1 MGRAVPLAPSILA
14 ALGDETPMR
23 RDLEQAKRLE
33 LGLVKVRWLLIA
45 YGLVQTM
52 VERVDHNAPSY
63 AFELGLV
70 LTLGML
76 LSNLFFTQFV
86 AQARR
91 LSDVRWVGAVAFL
104 LDTVVI
110 LEWVWVAAAKPSDPA
125 WVMAYLLPIE
135 GAMRYGILG
144 AFAPLPVLLV
154 SEIAREMYLADEFP
168 SYHFVGPAVA
178 FRVGMA
184 AVIALVAGMF
194 ANSLRKESEY
204 ATDRTLAAE
213 EAAQRAEE
221 AARGEAEARRDLSA
235 FHTAIL
241 AGVASEDP
249 AQGIQEIAEAV
260 GREMECDSLG
270 VLLLETREGGVEEL
284 VAAGVYGD
292 PGYRRGTHFVAG
304 SEPFASGPELARP
317 SLRQDPAE
325 AVVPLRA
332 GDAVIG
338 ILHERGNEPGSI
350 DRERLLQIGRLADQ
364 VSLVVQA
371 ARLRARQEE
380 MLVRLREL
388 DELKSDFVAITSHE
402 LRTPLTAVRGF
413 VDVLRRRHTELS
425 VEEVEEYLT
434 IIHIQTDRLIRLV
447 EDLLLISRIEAG
459 KLTFMPHPVNTG
471 HLLIEACQS
480 LGELGA
486 RVEAIAEP
494 DAPADLIVDGQRL
507 IQVLTNLL
515 MNAIKFSP
523 PASMVQLRVDSR
535 SEGTVTFAVHDQG
548 PGVSTDER
556 DAIFDR
562 FHQTESSAA
571 HSEGAGLGLYIARQL
586 TEAMGGW
593 IALESEP
600 GEGAT
605 FTVTIP
611 TARNLEVPAPL
622 SGAGRAG

>member
-1 MGRAVPLAPSILA
+1 
-14 ALGDETPMR
+14 
-23 RDLEQAKRLE
+23 
-33 LGLVKVRWLLIA
+33 
-45 YGLVQTM
+45 
-52 VERVDHNAPSY
+52 
-63 AFELGLV
+63 
-70 LTLGML
+70 
-76 LSNLFFTQFV
+76 
-86 AQARR
+86 
-91 LSDVRWVGAVAFL
+91 
-104 LDTVVI
+104 
-110 LEWVWVAAAKPSDPA
+110 
-125 WVMAYLLPIE
+125 MAYLLPIE

-154 SEIAREMYLADEFP
+154 SEIAREMYLSEEFP

-184 AVIALVAGMF
+184 AVIALVAGVF
-194 ANSLRKESEY
+194 ASSLRKESEL
-204 ATDRTLAAE
+204 AAERTAAAE
-213 EAAQRAEE
+213 EAARRADD
-221 AARGEAEARRDLSA
+221 AAKREAEARRDLSA

-270 VLLLETREGGVEEL
+270 VLLLETTDGAEEL

-292 PGYRRGTHFVAG
+292 PGYRRGTRFVAG
-304 SEPFASGPELARP
+304 SEPFASGADLARP
-317 SLRQDPAE
+317 SLQQDPAE

-332 GDAVIG
+332 RDAVIG
-338 ILHERGNEPGSI
+338 ILHERGNEAGSI
-350 DRERLLQIGRLADQ
+350 DRDRLLQLGRLADQ

-371 ARLRARQEE
+371 ARLRAKQEE
-380 MLVRLREL
+380 MLIRLREL

-413 VDVLRRRHTELS
+413 VDALRRRHAELS
-425 VEEVEEYLT
+425 VEEVQEYLT
-434 IIHIQTDRLIRLV
+434 IIHVQTDRLIRLV

-459 KLTFMPHPVNTG
+459 KLTFMPHPVNTSN
-471 HLLIEACQS
+471 LLTEACQG
-480 LGELGA
+480 LGELGV
-486 RVEAIAEP
+486 RVETLVEP
-494 DAPADLIVDGQRL
+494 GAPSELVVDGQRL

-523 PASMVQLRVDSR
+523 PATMVQLRVESR
-535 SEGTVTFAVHDQG
+535 SPGTVTFAVRDRG
-548 PGVSTDER
+548 PGVSPEER

-593 IALESEP
+593 ITLESEP
-600 GEGAT
+600 GDGAT
-605 FTVTIP
+605 FIVTIP
-611 TARNLEVPAPL
+611 TTRNLEVPAPL

>member
-1 MGRAVPLAPSILA
+1 
-14 ALGDETPMR
+14 MR

-33 LGLVKVRWLLIA
+33 LGLIKVRWLLIA
-45 YGLVQTM
+45 YGFVQTL
-52 VERVDHNAPSY
+52 VERVDPNAPSY

-70 LTLGML
+70 LTVGML

-86 AQARR
+86 HQARR
-91 LSDVRWVGAVAFL
+91 LSDLHWVGAVAFL

-154 SEIAREMYLADEFP
+154 SEIAREMYLSEEFP

-184 AVIALVAGMF
+184 AVIALVAGVF
-194 ANSLRKESEY
+194 ASSLRKESEL
-204 ATDRTLAAE
+204 AAERTAAAE
-213 EAAQRAEE
+213 EAAQRAED
-221 AARGEAEARRDLSA
+221 AVKREAEARRDLSA

-270 VLLLETREGGVEEL
+270 VLLLESADGVEEL

-292 PGYRRGTHFVAG
+292 PGYRRGTRFVAG
-304 SEPFASGPELARP
+304 SEPFASGPDLARP
-317 SLRQDPAE
+317 SLQQDPAE

-332 GDAVIG
+332 RDTVIG
-338 ILHERGNEPGSI
+338 ILHERGNEVGSI
-350 DRERLLQIGRLADQ
+350 DRDRLLQLGRLADQ

-371 ARLRARQEE
+371 ARLRAKQEE
-380 MLVRLREL
+380 MLIRLREL

-413 VDVLRRRHTELS
+413 VDALRRRHAELS
-425 VEEVEEYLT
+425 VDEVQEYLT
-434 IIHIQTDRLIRLV
+434 IIHVQTDRLIRLV

-459 KLTFMPHPVNTG
+459 KLTFMPHPVNTNS
-471 HLLIEACQS
+471 LLTEASQG
-480 LGELGA
+480 LGELGG
-486 RVEAIAEP
+486 RVETLIEP
-494 DAPADLIVDGQRL
+494 GAPSELVVDGQRL

-523 PASMVQLRVDSR
+523 PTTMVQLRVESR
-535 SEGTVTFAVHDQG
+535 SPGTVTFAVRDRG
-548 PGVSTDER
+548 PGVSPEER
-556 DAIFDR
+556 EVIFDR

-593 IALESEP
+593 ITLESEP
-600 GEGAT
+600 GDGAT
-605 FTVTIP
+605 FIVTIP
-611 TARNLEVPAPL
+611 TTRNLEVPAPL

>member
-1 MGRAVPLAPSILA
+1 
-14 ALGDETPMR
+14 MR

-33 LGLVKVRWLLIA
+33 LGLIKVRWLLIA
-45 YGLVQTM
+45 YGLVQTF
-52 VERVDHNAPSY
+52 VERVDPNAPSY

-70 LTLGML
+70 LTVGML

-86 AQARR
+86 QQARR
-91 LSDVRWVGAVAFL
+91 PSDLHWVGAVAFL

-144 AFAPLPVLLV
+144 AFTPLPILLI
-154 SEIAREMYLADEFP
+154 SEIAREMYLSEEFP

-184 AVIALVAGMF
+184 AVIALVAGVF
-194 ANSLRKESEY
+194 ASSLRKESER
-204 ATDRTLAAE
+204 ATDRTVAAE
-213 EAAQRAEE
+213 DAALRAED
-221 AARGEAEARRDLSA
+221 AAKREAEARRDLSA

-270 VLLLETREGGVEEL
+270 VLLLDSTDGVEEL

-292 PGYRRGTHFVAG
+292 PGYRRGTRFVAG
-304 SEPFASGPELARP
+304 SEPFASGSELARP
-317 SLRQDPAE
+317 SLQQDPAE

-332 GDAVIG
+332 RDTVIG
-338 ILHERGNEPGSI
+338 ILHERGNVPGSI
-350 DRERLLQIGRLADQ
+350 DRDRLLQIGRLADQ

-380 MLVRLREL
+380 MLIRLREL

-413 VDVLRRRHTELS
+413 VDALRRRHAELS
-425 VEEVEEYLT
+425 VDEVQEYLT
-434 IIHIQTDRLIRLV
+434 IIHVQTDRLIRLV

-459 KLTFMPHPVNTG
+459 KLTFMPHPVNTSN
-471 HLLIEACQS
+471 LLTEAGQG
-480 LGELGA
+480 LGELGV
-486 RVEAIAEP
+486 RVETIIEP
-494 DAPADLIVDGQRL
+494 NAPTDLVVDGQRL

-523 PASMVQLRVDSR
+523 ASTMVQLRVESR
-535 SEGTVTFAVHDQG
+535 SPGTVTFAVRDRG
-548 PGVSTDER
+548 PGVSLEER

-593 IALESEP
+593 ITLESEP
-600 GEGAT
+600 GDGAT
-605 FTVTIP
+605 FIVTIP
-611 TARNLEVPAPL
+611 TSRNLEVPAPL

>member
-1 MGRAVPLAPSILA
+1 
-14 ALGDETPMR
+14 MR
-23 RDLEQAKRLE
+23 RDLEQAKHLE

-45 YGLVQTM
+45 YGIVQTF
-52 VERVDHNAPSY
+52 VERVDPNAPSF
-63 AFELGLV
+63 AFTLGLV
-70 LTLGML
+70 LTTGML

-86 AQARR
+86 QQARK
-91 LSDVRWVGAVAFL
+91 LSDVRWVGAVAFM

-110 LEWVWVAAAKPSDPA
+110 LEWVWVAAHKPSDPA
-125 WVMAYLLPIE
+125 WVMTYLLPIE

-144 AFAPLPVLLV
+144 AFAPLPILLV
-154 SEIAREMYLADEFP
+154 SEIAREMYLSEEFP

-184 AVIALVAGMF
+184 AVIASVAGMF
-194 ANSLRKESEY
+194 ANSLRRESDR
-204 ATDRTLAAE
+204 ATERTLMAE
-213 EAAQRAEE
+213 EAAQRAED
-221 AARGEAEARRDLSA
+221 AARREAEARRDLHA

-260 GREMECDSLG
+260 GREMECAALG
-270 VLLLETREGGVEEL
+270 VLLLEPGEGGSEVL
-284 VAAGVYGD
+284 VSAGVYGD
-292 PGYRRGTHFVAG
+292 PGYRRGTRFVAG
-304 SEPFASGPELARP
+304 SEPFGSGADLARP
-317 SLRQDPAE
+317 NLQQDPAE

-332 GDAVIG
+332 GDVVIG
-338 ILHERGNEPGSI
+338 ILHERGVEPGSI
-350 DRERLLQIGRLADQ
+350 DRERLLQLGRLADQ
-364 VSLVVQA
+364 VALVVQA

-413 VDVLRRRHTELS
+413 VDSLRRRHDELS
-425 VEEVEEYLT
+425 TEEVQEYLS
-434 IIHIQTDRLIRLV
+434 IIHLQTDRLIRLV

-459 KLTFMPHPVNTG
+459 KLTFMPQPVETAE
-471 HLLIEACQS
+471 LLTQACQA
-480 LGELGA
+480 LGVIGS
-486 RVEAIAEP
+486 RVEVVT
-494 DAPADLIVDGQRL
+494 DASTPVELVVDAQRL

-523 PASMVQLRVDSR
+523 ADQSVQLRADSR
-535 SEGTVTFAVHDQG
+535 SAGTVTFAVRDRG
-548 PGVSTDER
+548 PGVSLEER
-556 DAIFDR
+556 DLIFDR

-586 TEAMGGW
+586 VEAMGGR
-593 IALESEP
+593 IGVESES
-600 GEGAT
+600 GDGAT

-611 TARNLEVPAPL
+611 SARNLEVPAPL

>member
-1 MGRAVPLAPSILA
+1 MS
-14 ALGDETPMR
+14 
-23 RDLEQAKRLE
+23 DL
-33 LGLVKVRWLLIA
+33 
-45 YGLVQTM
+45 
-52 VERVDHNAPSY
+52 
-63 AFELGLV
+63 
-70 LTLGML
+70 
-76 LSNLFFTQFV
+76 
-86 AQARR
+86 
-91 LSDVRWVGAVAFL
+91 RWVGAVAFM

-144 AFAPLPVLLV
+144 AFAPLPVLLI
-154 SEIAREMYLADEFP
+154 SEIAREMYLAEEFP

-184 AVIALVAGMF
+184 AVIALVAGVF
-194 ANSLRKESEY
+194 ASSLRKEAEH
-204 ATDRTLAAE
+204 ATDRTIAAE
-213 EAAQRAEE
+213 EAALRAEE
-221 AARGEAEARRDLSA
+221 AAKREAEARRDLSA

-270 VLLLETREGGVEEL
+270 VLLLETGEGGSEEL

-292 PGYRRGTHFVAG
+292 PGYRRNTRFIAG
-304 SEPFASGPELARP
+304 SEPFASGTELARP

-350 DRERLLQIGRLADQ
+350 DRERLLQLGRLADQ

-413 VDVLRRRHTELS
+413 VDALRRRHAELS
-425 VEEVEEYLT
+425 VEEVQEYLM
-434 IIHIQTDRLIRLV
+434 IIHSQTDRLIRLV

-459 KLTFMPHPVNTG
+459 KLTFMPHPVNT
-471 HLLIEACQS
+471 H
-480 LGELGA
+480 
-486 RVEAIAEP
+486 V
-494 DAPADLIVDGQRL
+494 PAGR
-507 IQVLTNLL
+507 
-515 MNAIKFSP
+515 
-523 PASMVQLRVDSR
+523 
-535 SEGTVTFAVHDQG
+535 
-548 PGVSTDER
+548 GVSGSGRARRTRRDEPGPRRTAGPRRRRPTIDPGPHEPVDER
-556 DAIFDR
+556 DQVLPVGCEGRAPDGFPLRGDGHVR
-562 FHQTESSAA
+562 
-571 HSEGAGLGLYIARQL
+571 GAGPRTGRDAGRARSDLRSLPSDGVVGGPLGGRRARPL
-586 TEAMGGW
+586 HREAADGGDGG
-593 IALESEP
+593 LDRP
-600 GEGAT
+600 G
-605 FTVTIP
+605 I
-611 TARNLEVPAPL
+611 
-622 SGAGRAG
+622 GAGRGSHVHRHDTDGPGPRSTRSTERSRASGLNGFVM

>member
-1 MGRAVPLAPSILA
+1 
-14 ALGDETPMR
+14 MR
-23 RDLEQAKRLE
+23 RDLEQAKHLE

-45 YGLVQTM
+45 YGIVQTF
-52 VERVDHNAPSY
+52 VERVDPNAPSF
-63 AFELGLV
+63 AFTLGLV
-70 LTLGML
+70 LTTGML
-76 LSNLFFTQFV
+76 LSNLFFTQFIQ
-86 AQARR
+86 QARK
-91 LSDVRWVGAVAFL
+91 LSDIRWVGAVAFL

-110 LEWVWVAAAKPSDPA
+110 LEWVWVAAHKPSDPA
-125 WVMAYLLPIE
+125 WVMTYLLPIE
-135 GAMRYGILG
+135 GAMRFGILG
-144 AFAPLPVLLV
+144 AFAPLPILLV
-154 SEIAREMYLADEFP
+154 SEIAREIYLSEEFP

-184 AVIALVAGMF
+184 AIIALVAGMF
-194 ANSLRKESEY
+194 ASSLRRESDRASE
-204 ATDRTLAAE
+204 RTLMAE

-221 AARGEAEARRDLSA
+221 AVRREAEARRDLHA

-260 GREMECDSLG
+260 GREMECDALG
-270 VLLLETREGGVEEL
+270 VLLLEPGEDGGSEVL
-284 VAAGVYGD
+284 VSAGVFGD
-292 PGYRRGTHFVAG
+292 PGYRRGTRFVAG
-304 SEPFASGPELARP
+304 SEPFASGPDLARP
-317 SLRQDPAE
+317 SLQQDPAE

-332 GDAVIG
+332 GDVVIG
-338 ILHERGNEPGSI
+338 ILHERGIEPGSI
-350 DRERLLQIGRLADQ
+350 DRERLLQLGRLADQ

-413 VDVLRRRHTELS
+413 VDALRRRHDELS
-425 VEEVEEYLT
+425 TEEVQEYLS
-434 IIHIQTDRLIRLV
+434 IIHLQTDRLIRLV

-459 KLTFMPHPVNTG
+459 KLTFMPQPVETAE
-471 HLLIEACQS
+471 LLAQACQG
-480 LGELGA
+480 LGVVGS
-486 RVEAIAEP
+486 RVEVVTDASMPAELVV
-494 DAPADLIVDGQRL
+494 DAQRL

-523 PASMVQLRVDSR
+523 ADESDQLRADSR
-535 SEGTVTFAVHDQG
+535 STGTVTFAVRDRG
-548 PGVSTDER
+548 PGVSLEER
-556 DAIFDR
+556 DVIFDR

-586 TEAMGGW
+586 VEAMGGW
-593 IALESEP
+593 IGVESDP
-600 GEGAT
+600 GDGAT
-605 FTVTIP
+605 FAVTIP

>member
-1 MGRAVPLAPSILA
+1 
-14 ALGDETPMR
+14 
-23 RDLEQAKRLE
+23 
-33 LGLVKVRWLLIA
+33 
-45 YGLVQTM
+45 
-52 VERVDHNAPSY
+52 
-63 AFELGLV
+63 
-70 LTLGML
+70 ML
-76 LSNLFFTQFV
+76 LSNLFLTQFV

-91 LSDVRWVGAVAFL
+91 LSDIRWVGAVAFL

-135 GAMRYGILG
+135 GAMRYGVLG
-144 AFAPLPVLLV
+144 AFAPLPALLV
-154 SEIAREMYLADEFP
+154 SEIARELYLSEEFP

-184 AVIALVAGMF
+184 AVIALVAGVF
-194 ANSLRKESEY
+194 ASSLRKESER
-204 ATDRTLAAE
+204 ATDRTVAAE

-221 AARGEAEARRDLSA
+221 AARREAEARRDLSA

-249 AQGIQEIAEAV
+249 GQGIQAIAEAV

-270 VLLLETREGGVEEL
+270 VLLLENVEGGTQEL
-284 VAAGVYGD
+284 VSAGVYGD
-292 PGYRRGTHFVAG
+292 PGYRRGTRFVAG
-304 SEPFASGPELARP
+304 SEPFASRSELSRP
-317 SLRQDPAE
+317 SLQRDPAE

-332 GDAVIG
+332 GDSVIG
-338 ILHERGNEPGSI
+338 ILHERGDVPGSI
-350 DRERLLQIGRLADQ
+350 DRERLLQLGRLADQ

-402 LRTPLTAVRGF
+402 LRTPLTAIRGF
-413 VDVLRRRHTELS
+413 VDALRRRHAELS
-425 VEEVEEYLT
+425 VEEVQEYLT
-434 IIHIQTDRLIRLV
+434 IIHSQTDRLIRLV

-459 KLTFMPHPVNTG
+459 KLTFMPHPVSTNA
-471 HLLIEACQS
+471 LLLEACQG

-486 RVEAIAEP
+486 RVETIVEP
-494 DAPADLIVDGQRL
+494 SAPEDLIVDGQRL

-515 MNAIKFSP
+515 MNAVKFSP
-523 PASMVQLRVDSR
+523 VATMVQLRVDSR
-535 SEGTVTFAVHDQG
+535 SEGTVTFAVRDRG
-548 PGVSTDER
+548 PGVSPEER
-556 DAIFDR
+556 EAIFDR

-593 IALESEP
+593 IGLESEE
-600 GEGAT
+600 GDGAT

-611 TARNLEVPAPL
+611 SARDLEVPAPL

>member
-1 MGRAVPLAPSILA
+1 MGRAVPLAPTILA
-14 ALGDETPMR
+14 ARRDETPMR

-52 VERVDHNAPSY
+52 VERLDPNAPSY
-63 AFELGLV
+63 AFGLGLV
-70 LTLGML
+70 LTVGML

-86 AQARR
+86 GQARR
-91 LSDVRWVGAVAFL
+91 LSDVRWVGVVAFL

-154 SEIAREMYLADEFP
+154 SEIAREMYLSEEFP

-184 AVIALVAGMF
+184 AVIALVAGVF
-194 ANSLRKESEY
+194 ASSLRKESER
-204 ATDRTLAAE
+204 AADRTLAAE
-213 EAAQRAEE
+213 EAALRAED
-221 AARGEAEARRDLSA
+221 AARREAEARRDLSA

-260 GREMECDSLG
+260 GREMECDALG
-270 VLLLETREGGVEEL
+270 VLLLETGEGGMEEL
-284 VAAGVYGD
+284 VSAGVYGD

-304 SEPFASGPELARP
+304 SEPFASGSELARP
-317 SLRQDPAE
+317 SLQQDPAE

-332 GDAVIG
+332 GNAVIG
-338 ILHERGNEPGSI
+338 ILHERANEPGSI
-350 DRERLLQIGRLADQ
+350 DRERLLQLGRLADQ

-380 MLVRLREL
+380 MLIRLREL

-413 VDVLRRRHTELS
+413 VDALRRRHAELS
-425 VEEVEEYLT
+425 VDEVQEYLM
-434 IIHIQTDRLIRLV
+434 IIHVQTDRLIRLV

-459 KLTFMPHPVNTG
+459 RLTFMPHPVQTSA
-471 HLLIEACQS
+471 LLLEACQG

-486 RVEAIAEP
+486 RVETVAEP
-494 DAPADLIVDGQRL
+494 SAPTELVVDGQRL

-523 PASMVQLRVDSR
+523 PASMVSLRVESL
-535 SEGTVTFAVHDQG
+535 SEGTVTFAVHDDG
-548 PGVSTDER
+548 PGVLPEER
-556 DAIFDR
+556 EAIFDR

-593 IALESEP
+593 VALDSTP
-600 GEGAT
+600 GEGST

-611 TARNLEVPAPL
+611 TARDLEVPAPL

>member
-1 MGRAVPLAPSILA
+1 
-14 ALGDETPMR
+14 MR
-23 RDLEQAKRLE
+23 RDLEQAKHLE

-45 YGLVQTM
+45 YGLVQTL
-52 VERVDHNAPSY
+52 VERVDPNAPSF
-63 AFELGLV
+63 AFTLGLV
-70 LTLGML
+70 LTTGML

-86 AQARR
+86 RQAQR
-91 LSDVRWVGAVAFL
+91 LSEVRWVGAVAFL

-110 LEWVWVAAAKPSDPA
+110 LEWVWVAAHKPSDPA

-135 GAMRYGILG
+135 GAMRYGVLG
-144 AFAPLPVLLV
+144 AFAPLPILLV
-154 SEIAREMYLADEFP
+154 SEIAREMYLSEEFP

-184 AVIALVAGMF
+184 AVIALVAGVF
-194 ANSLRKESEY
+194 ASSLRRES
-204 ATDRTLAAE
+204 DRASERTVAAE

-221 AARGEAEARRDLSA
+221 AARREAEARRDLSA

-249 AQGIQEIAEAV
+249 AEGIQAITEAV
-260 GREMECDSLG
+260 GREMECDALG
-270 VLLLETREGGVEEL
+270 VLLLEPGEGGHEQL
-284 VAAGVYGD
+284 VSAGVYGD
-292 PGYRRGTHFVAG
+292 PGYSRGTRFVAG
-304 SEPFASGPELARP
+304 SEPFASGAELARP
-317 SLRQDPAE
+317 SLQDDPAE

-338 ILHERGNEPGSI
+338 ILHERANEPGSI
-350 DRERLLQIGRLADQ
+350 DRERLLLLGRLADQ

-371 ARLRARQEE
+371 ARLRSRQEE

-413 VDVLRRRHTELS
+413 VDALRRRHEELS
-425 VEEVEEYLT
+425 KEEVQEYLS
-434 IIHIQTDRLIRLV
+434 IIHMQTDRLIRLV

-459 KLTFMPHPVNTG
+459 KLTFMPQPARTAA
-471 HLLIEACQS
+471 LLMEACQG
-480 LGELGA
+480 LGDLGS
-486 RVEAIAEP
+486 RVETIADP
-494 DAPADLIVDGQRL
+494 SAPQELVVDGQRL

-523 PASMVQLRVDSR
+523 ADTSVELRADSR
-535 SEGTVTFAVHDQG
+535 SPGTVTFSVRDRG
-548 PGVSTDER
+548 PGVSPEDR
-556 DAIFDR
+556 DVIFDR

-586 TEAMGGW
+586 VEAMGGW
-593 IALESEP
+593 IRVESGE

-611 TARNLEVPAPL
+611 TTRNLEVPAPL

>member
-1 MGRAVPLAPSILA
+1 
-14 ALGDETPMR
+14 MR

-45 YGLVQTM
+45 YALVQTM
-52 VERVDHNAPSY
+52 VERVDPNAPSY

-86 AQARR
+86 TQARR

-154 SEIAREMYLADEFP
+154 SEIAREMYLAEEFP

-184 AVIALVAGMF
+184 AVIALVAGVF
-194 ANSLRKESEY
+194 ASSLRKEAEH

-213 EAAQRAEE
+213 EAALRAEE
-221 AARGEAEARRDLSA
+221 AARREAEARRDLSA

-260 GREMECDSLG
+260 GREMECDALG
-270 VLLLETREGGVEEL
+270 VLLLETGEGGAEEL

-292 PGYRRGTHFVAG
+292 PGYRRNTRFIAG

-338 ILHERGNEPGSI
+338 ILHERGDEPGSI
-350 DRERLLQIGRLADQ
+350 DRERLLQLGRLADQ

-413 VDVLRRRHTELS
+413 VDALRRRHAELS
-425 VEEVEEYLT
+425 VEEVQEYLM
-434 IIHIQTDRLIRLV
+434 IIHSQTDRLIRLV

-459 KLTFMPHPVNTG
+459 KLTFMPHPVNTNS
-471 HLLIEACQS
+471 LLVEACQG
-480 LGELGA
+480 LGELGE
-486 RVEAIAEP
+486 RVETSQDP
-494 DAPADLIVDGQRL
+494 DAPPDLVVDGQRL

-523 PASMVQLRVDSR
+523 PDAKVELRMDSR
-535 SEGTVTFAVHDQG
+535 SEGTVTFAVRDHGTGRDAG
-548 PGVSTDER
+548 RARRDLRPLPSDRIVGGPLGGRRTRALHREAADGGDGGLDRPGV
-556 DAIFDR
+556 
-562 FHQTESSAA
+562 
-571 HSEGAGLGLYIARQL
+571 
-586 TEAMGGW
+586 
-593 IALESEP
+593 
-600 GEGAT
+600 
-605 FTVTIP
+605 
-611 TARNLEVPAPL
+611 
-622 SGAGRAG
+622 GAGRGSHVHRHDTDGPGPRSTRSTERSRASGLNGFVM

>member
-1 MGRAVPLAPSILA
+1 M
-14 ALGDETPMR
+14 
-23 RDLEQAKRLE
+23 
-33 LGLVKVRWLLIA
+33 
-45 YGLVQTM
+45 
-52 VERVDHNAPSY
+52 
-63 AFELGLV
+63 
-70 LTLGML
+70 
-76 LSNLFFTQFV
+76 
-86 AQARR
+86 
-91 LSDVRWVGAVAFL
+91 GAVAFL

-154 SEIAREMYLADEFP
+154 SEIAREMYLSQEFP

-184 AVIALVAGMF
+184 AVIALVAGVF
-194 ANSLRKESEY
+194 ASSLRKESER
-204 ATDRTLAAE
+204 AAERTAAAE
-213 EAAQRAEE
+213 EAAQRAED
-221 AARGEAEARRDLSA
+221 AARREAEARRDLSA

-270 VLLLETREGGVEEL
+270 VLLLETTDGAEEL

-292 PGYRRGTHFVAG
+292 PGYRRGTRFVAG

-317 SLRQDPAE
+317 SLQQDPAE

-332 GDAVIG
+332 RDAVIG
-338 ILHERGNEPGSI
+338 ILHERGNVAGSI
-350 DRERLLQIGRLADQ
+350 DRDRLLQLGRLADQ

-371 ARLRARQEE
+371 ARLRAKQEE
-380 MLVRLREL
+380 MLIRLREL

-413 VDVLRRRHTELS
+413 VDALRRRHAELS
-425 VEEVEEYLT
+425 VEEVQEYLT
-434 IIHIQTDRLIRLV
+434 IIHVQTDRLIRLV

-459 KLTFMPHPVNTG
+459 KLTFMPHPVNTSN
-471 HLLIEACQS
+471 LLTEASQG
-480 LGELGA
+480 LGDLGA
-486 RVEAIAEP
+486 RVETLVEP
-494 DAPADLIVDGQRL
+494 GAPSELVVDGQRL

-523 PASMVQLRVDSR
+523 PTTMVQLRVESR
-535 SEGTVTFAVHDQG
+535 SPGTVTFAVRDRG
-548 PGVSTDER
+548 PGVSPEER

-562 FHQTESSAA
+562 FHQSESSAA

-593 IALESEP
+593 ITLESEP
-600 GEGAT
+600 GDGAT
-605 FTVTIP
+605 FIVTIP
-611 TARNLEVPAPL
+611 TTRNLEVPAPL

>member
-1 MGRAVPLAPSILA
+1 
-14 ALGDETPMR
+14 MR

-33 LGLVKVRWLLIA
+33 LGLIKVRWLLIA
-45 YGLVQTM
+45 YGLVQTF
-52 VERVDHNAPSY
+52 VERVDPNAPSY

-70 LTLGML
+70 LTVGML

-86 AQARR
+86 QQARR
-91 LSDVRWVGAVAFL
+91 PSDLQWVGAVAFL

-154 SEIAREMYLADEFP
+154 SEIAREMYLSQEFP

-184 AVIALVAGMF
+184 AVIALVAGVF
-194 ANSLRKESEY
+194 ASSLRKESER
-204 ATDRTLAAE
+204 ATDRTVAAE
-213 EAAQRAEE
+213 DAALRAED
-221 AARGEAEARRDLSA
+221 AARREAEARRDLSA

-270 VLLLETREGGVEEL
+270 VLLLETTDGVEEL

-292 PGYRRGTHFVAG
+292 PGYRRGTRFVAG

-317 SLRQDPAE
+317 SLQQDPAE

-332 GDAVIG
+332 RDAVIG
-338 ILHERGNEPGSI
+338 ILHERGNVPGSI
-350 DRERLLQIGRLADQ
+350 DRDRLLQIGRLADQ

-380 MLVRLREL
+380 MLIRLREL

-413 VDVLRRRHTELS
+413 VDALRRRHAELS
-425 VEEVEEYLT
+425 VEEVQEYLT
-434 IIHIQTDRLIRLV
+434 IIHVQTDRLIRLV

-459 KLTFMPHPVNTG
+459 KLTFMPHPVNTTN
-471 HLLIEACQS
+471 LLTEACQG
-480 LGELGA
+480 LGELGP
-486 RVEAIAEP
+486 RVETLIDP
-494 DAPADLIVDGQRL
+494 DAPSELIVDGQRL

-523 PASMVQLRVDSR
+523 AATSVQLRVESR
-535 SEGTVTFAVHDQG
+535 SPGTVTFAVRDRG
-548 PGVSTDER
+548 PGVSPEER
-556 DAIFDR
+556 EAIFDR
-562 FHQTESSAA
+562 FHQSESSAA

-593 IALESEP
+593 ITLESEP
-600 GEGAT
+600 GDGAT
-605 FTVTIP
+605 FIVTIP
-611 TARNLEVPAPL
+611 TSRNLEVPAPL